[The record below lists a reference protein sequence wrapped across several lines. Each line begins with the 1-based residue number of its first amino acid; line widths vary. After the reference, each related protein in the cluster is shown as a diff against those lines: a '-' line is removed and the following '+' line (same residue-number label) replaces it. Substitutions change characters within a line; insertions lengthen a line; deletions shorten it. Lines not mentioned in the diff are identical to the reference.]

1 MFLMKS
7 KKAALFPIILLLIL
21 CGCQNTEPATSAS
34 TADPEVTASV
44 PYEEATHTIQAYTEI
59 PNQDIILP
67 ASYVGAT
74 WQEAYRKLICS
85 NPASYLTMSEFT
97 PIINGGEVFFLGDD
111 INDRWLYLGIHDF
124 DADGIPE
131 LIIGDSCTLAVFTYR
146 NGEAEKIADIDYPNE
161 VWCVNGLYFSGNC
174 MSALSAGSGG
184 IAYVSFGFLDNQ
196 YVLGRYNEQSCSD
209 VIINGEKSTLEEL
222 NRIYTTNFEE
232 IAEEE
237 YRMRLH
243 LVYDGENWILEV
255 VPGNK
260 QIVDAY
266 FDFDLIMWE

>member
-1 MFLMKS
+1 MKR
-7 KKAALFPIILLLIL
+7 KKIALLSIISLLIL
-21 CGCQNTEPATSAS
+21 CGCQKAEPVTSAP
-34 TADPEVTASV
+34 AVYPEVTVSA
-44 PYEEATHTIQAYTEI
+44 PYEEATQTTQAYTEI
-59 PNQDIILP
+59 PSQDIVFP
-67 ASYVGAT
+67 TSFEGAT

-97 PIINGGEVFFLGDD
+97 PIINGGEVFYLGDD

-131 LIIGDSCTLAVFTYR
+131 LIIGDGCALAVFTYR
-146 NGEAEKIADIDYPNE
+146 NGQAEKIADIDYPNE

-174 MSALSAGSGG
+174 MSAMSAGSGG

-196 YVLGRYNEQSCSD
+196 YVLGRYNEQSASD

-232 IAEEE
+232 IEEEE

-255 VPGNK
+255 APGKK
-260 QIVDAY
+260 QIVDAS